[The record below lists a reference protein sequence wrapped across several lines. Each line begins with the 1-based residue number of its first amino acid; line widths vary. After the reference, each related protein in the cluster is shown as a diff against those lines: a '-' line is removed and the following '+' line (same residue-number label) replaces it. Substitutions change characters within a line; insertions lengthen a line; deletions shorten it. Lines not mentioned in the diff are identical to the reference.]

1 MNLSF
6 ASILLVIE
14 ESFSYLKARFTVA
27 RKAFYENLYEVVSE
41 KLTGYNCYDCK
52 SYNCFSDL
60 FFDFKESLQI
70 FN

>member
-6 ASILLVIE
+6 VSILLVLE
-14 ESFSYLKARFTVA
+14 ESFSYLKAPFMVA
-27 RKAFYENLYEVVSE
+27 RKAFYENLYELVSE
-41 KLTGYNCYDCK
+41 KLTGYNCCDCK
-52 SYNCFSDL
+52 SNNCFSDL